1 MKFQLS
7 VIFKRTEN
15 QHLCCNGVPLTVSY
29 RPFFKVPGSPFHR
42 VMKMTIRTEDEVL
55 EAVEIS
61 IDGEPADFI
70 LKLATF
76 HIISQ
81 E

>member
-1 MKFQLS
+1 
-7 VIFKRTEN
+7 
-15 QHLCCNGVPLTVSY
+15 
-29 RPFFKVPGSPFHR
+29 
-42 VMKMTIRTEDEVL
+42 MKMTIRTEDEVL